1 VCAHQLTPACEYSH
15 CSYELAETRAPEN
28 CLYTKTRDGY
38 HLWRILF
45 PKDHYQIDVGCA
57 SDDSVGFTFS
67 EDLAHYLAKYATII
81 EWSLDKLPT
90 ARKGKLSIAV
100 YEEVRFKEHW
110 PKDYSKGVGD
120 AGQIGEIPILM
131 SWREGRGEGH
141 MKIAVTEKITTEQ
154 PRARRLYYA
163 LCGVFDSLGGLEKPI
178 AAQTAA
184 QLFKTLE

>member
-1 VCAHQLTPACEYSH
+1 M
-15 CSYELAETRAPEN
+15 
-28 CLYTKTRDGY
+28 
-38 HLWRILF
+38 
-45 PKDHYQIDVGCA
+45 
-57 SDDSVGFTFS
+57 
-67 EDLAHYLAKYATII
+67 
-81 EWSLDKLPT
+81 DKLPT